1 MAQRKNSVTLTE
13 TAIARLQVLVSTGE
27 FENLDDAASHVITS
41 NLRSTGQYSPVLTPS
56 APIPP
61 QVEPM
66 PPAITPVLPSNGKK
80 PRPPIEGLT
89 P

>member
-13 TAIARLQVLVSTGE
+13 TAIARLQVLVNTGE
-27 FENLDDAASHVITS
+27 FANLDDAASHVITS
-41 NLRSTGQYSPVLTPS
+41 NLRSTAQYSPVLSQS

-66 PPAITPVLPSNGKK
+66 PTEIAPVLPSNSKK
-80 PRPPIEGLT
+80 PRPPIEGL
-89 P
+89 

>member
-27 FENLDDAASHVITS
+27 FMSIDDAASHVITS
-41 NLRSTGQYSPVLTPS
+41 NLRSTAQYSPVLASS

-61 QVEPM
+61 KVEPM
-66 PPAITPVLPSNGKK
+66 PTAIAPVPPSNGKK
-80 PRPPIEGLT
+80 PRPPIEGL
-89 P
+89 